1 MKSLV
6 ELINENIQAT
16 ILMTV
21 LDKKSIKTFAD
32 KPQKL
37 KFIGA
42 DPQYLVYRVKD
53 GTPFLFFSTKKGM
66 QEYINTQMEENSK
79 KIAQQINNIK
89 PGESFKTEDG
99 SIWLK
104 LN

>member
-6 ELINENIQAT
+6 ELINENLQAT
-16 ILMTV
+16 VLMTV
-21 LDKKSIKTFAD
+21 LDKKTIKTFTD
-32 KPQKL
+32 KPQEI

-53 GTPFLFFSTKKGM
+53 GTPFIFFATKKGM
-66 QEYINTQMEENSK
+66 QEYINVQMEKDGK

-89 PGESFKTEDG
+89 PGDSFKTGDG